1 MTREERMNRRRE
13 AGKGYTYK
21 PNPYPKNTREYI
33 EERNIRASKNVSHKL
48 PTAKMTSIMAKL
60 KNFLTEEE
68 AKIKKRHDLKNL
80 DVEL

>member
-21 PNPYPKNTREYI
+21 PNPYP
-33 EERNIRASKNVSHKL
+33 RNIRASKNVSHKL